1 MRKPAPVEQQPAS
14 AYTICNGGYHNFECN
29 PIGAVPRPACR
40 VHFIPLRCGM
50 CRDMLATNPSGGV
63 PYTPVLPLLYGLRE
77 ALTMMEQEG
86 IENAW
91 ARHHRLAEGTRKAV
105 AAWGLTTLCKEP
117 RWFSDSLT
125 VVETPAGVDSNL
137 IVKNAFAKYNLS
149 LGLGLSEVN
158 GKVFRIGHLGNMDE
172 IMCLSSL
179 AGTEMALLDSGVVI
193 TPGSGVGA
201 AVQYFKDTS
210 TVIPTRES
218 VLQ

>member
-1 MRKPAPVEQQPAS
+1 
-14 AYTICNGGYHNFECN
+14 
-29 PIGAVPRPACR
+29 
-40 VHFIPLRCGM
+40 
-50 CRDMLATNPSGGV
+50 MLATNPSGGV

-77 ALTMMEQEG
+77 ALTLLEQEG

-105 AAWGLTTLCKEP
+105 AAWGLKTLCRDP

-125 VVETPAGVDSNL
+125 VVETPEGVDSNL

-179 AGTEMALLDSGVVI
+179 AGAEMALLDSSVAI
-193 TPGSGVGA
+193 TAGSGVGA
-201 AVQYFKDTS
+201 AIQYFQETS
-210 TVIPTRES
+210 SIIPTREG